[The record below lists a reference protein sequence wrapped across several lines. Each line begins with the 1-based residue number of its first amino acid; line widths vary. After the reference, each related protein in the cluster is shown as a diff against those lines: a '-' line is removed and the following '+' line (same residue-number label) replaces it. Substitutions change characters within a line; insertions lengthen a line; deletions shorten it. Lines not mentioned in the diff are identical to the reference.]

1 MPEAIWVGID
11 VSKKHLD
18 VAMRPGGKAWQVD
31 NDEEGITKLTETLK
45 TAAVSLVVLEATG
58 GLEANL
64 TTALTLAGVPVAVV
78 NPRQARDFAR
88 AAGYLAKTDRADA
101 VALAHFA
108 DAMRPEARPLASD
121 EATELA
127 GLVARRR
134 QLTEMLVM
142 EQNRLNSA
150 PRGVRQDIRS
160 HIEWIQSR
168 LKDNDKEVRKLLKN
182 SPVWREKDQL
192 LRSVPGVGPVVSAT
206 LMASLP
212 ELGRLKAKQ
221 VAALVGVAPYNRDSG
236 TMKGRRCIWGGRAEV
251 RALLYMATLSAI
263 RSKKGT
269 LKAFYNRLVAA
280 GKPKKVAIVACMR
293 KLLTHLNAMVRD
305 KAPWQ
310 DFSKQIPA

>member
-31 NDEEGITKLTETLK
+31 NDEESIAKLTETLK
-45 TAAVSLVVLEATG
+45 AAAVSLVVLEATG

-121 EATELA
+121 EATELS

-150 PRGVRQDIRS
+150 PKGVRQDIRS